1 MESNASLGHTRAR
14 STRSREGFSL
24 IEVMVAMLVLGFGL
38 LTIASAQIYA
48 VKGGQFGRHRTQ
60 AVSIAQSQMEQ
71 LKSLR
76 WTQIVPTG
84 WTAGTNVA
92 TTVEAPTN
100 QIEQNY
106 TVQWRITD
114 VLADQTRNLDVRV
127 AWTESN
133 GNTKNYTVSS
143 TRFNY
148 EGL

>member
-1 MESNASLGHTRAR
+1 METNNSLGRTRIR
-14 STRSREGFSL
+14 STRSRDGFSL

-48 VKGGQFGRHRTQ
+48 VKGGQFARHRTQ

-71 LKSLR
+71 LKSMR
-76 WTQIVPTG
+76 WTQIAPTG
-84 WTAGTNVA
+84 WTAGVNIA
-92 TTVEAPTN
+92 TAVEAPTN

-106 TVQWRITD
+106 TVQWRIAD
-114 VLADQTRNLDVRV
+114 VLANQTRNLDVRV